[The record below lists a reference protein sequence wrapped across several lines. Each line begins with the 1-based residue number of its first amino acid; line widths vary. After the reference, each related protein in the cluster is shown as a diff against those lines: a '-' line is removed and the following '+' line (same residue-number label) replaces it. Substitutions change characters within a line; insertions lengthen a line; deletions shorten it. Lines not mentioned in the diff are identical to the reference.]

1 MGIARGHVL
10 CGRSD
15 RRGGGSFPRCSRAP
29 SEVRPGHA
37 DGSGVGVPP
46 GGRGGGRSMMDIAI
60 PRETRAREHRVAL
73 TPSGAKALVQGGHRL
88 WVETGAGANA
98 GHPDD
103 VYSGFGGQ
111 LDFVR
116 GSARAKGGKPII
128 ALPST
133 AKAGRISRI
142 VDVLPE
148 GSGVVTTRADVHYVV
163 TEHGIARLHGRRD
176 R

>member
-1 MGIARGHVL
+1 
-10 CGRSD
+10 
-15 RRGGGSFPRCSRAP
+15 
-29 SEVRPGHA
+29 
-37 DGSGVGVPP
+37 
-46 GGRGGGRSMMDIAI
+46 MDIAI
-60 PRETRAREHRVAL
+60 ARETRAREHRVAL

-142 VDVLPE
+142 VDVLAE

-163 TEHGIARLHGRRD
+163 TEHGIARLHGRSLRERAQELIAVAHPD
-176 R
+176 FREDLRAAARRRRLL